1 MLQQEGHDVETTA
14 DEKLTG
20 RSDVEAAAAAKAEG
34 RILTLDLEFA
44 DLRKYPPGS
53 HPSFCL
59 DLVMGPLTNVY
70 LCNLSKKQI

>member
-1 MLQQEGHDVETTA
+1 VLQQEGHDVETTA

-20 RSDVEAAAAAKAEG
+20 RSVLSAAATKAEG

-53 HPSFCL
+53 HLESFCL
-59 DLVMGPLTNVY
+59 DLVNGTN
-70 LCNLSKKQI
+70 